1 MFIKVG
7 RSRNI
12 GNRGMGDQRHDDEA
26 EGDGDDRLATD
37 CGDWREQ
44 PVAEH
49 GQSKRQW
56 KSQDHAQRGRWRTEW
71 TTRVGGIMAASGCG
85 RSPAGRS
92 SARRPVPSC

>member
-1 MFIKVG
+1 
-7 RSRNI
+7 
-12 GNRGMGDQRHDDEA
+12 MGDQRHDDEA

-56 KSQDHAQRGRWRTEW
+56 
-71 TTRVGGIMAASGCG
+71 
-85 RSPAGRS
+85 
-92 SARRPVPSC
+92 